1 VVQVH
6 LENVSGS
13 FKLTQIE
20 LDIEAQALGLD
31 ERAVREQ
38 AETAKKHWPISIALA
53 VGRPPPSD
61 RG

>member
-38 AETAKKHWPISIALA
+38 AETAKKPWPISIALA
-53 VGRPPPSD
+53 VGRPLPSD

>member
-1 VVQVH
+1 MQVH

-31 ERAVREQ
+31 ERVVREQ
-38 AETAKKHWPISIALA
+38 AETAKKALA
-53 VGRPPPSD
+53 HFDRPC
-61 RG
+61 RGKASAI